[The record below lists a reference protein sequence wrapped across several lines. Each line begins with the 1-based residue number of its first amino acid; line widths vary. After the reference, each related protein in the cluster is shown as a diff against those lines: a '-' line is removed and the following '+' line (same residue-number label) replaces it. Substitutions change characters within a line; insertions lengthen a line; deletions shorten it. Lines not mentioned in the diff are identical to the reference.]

1 VSHEIKCVHF
11 IKFRNLTVHFYEILF
26 CNIVILRSIVWQF
39 FFIIVD
45 HQKQSADRETTG
57 IKAIHGF
64 GKFCGKFSGYFQI

>member
-1 VSHEIKCVHF
+1 VHF

-26 CNIVILRSIVWQF
+26 YNIVILRSIVWQLF

-45 HQKQSADRETTG
+45 NQKQSADRETTG
-57 IKAIHGF
+57 VKAIHGF